1 MACFFFFLFLTLSF
15 ATNDVIV
22 LHEMLNETVCKAM
35 VEKAQSLYVV
45 KIGLEPTWQAEDQL
59 LFEVFSKGISELK
72 ARYYE
77 FYAPNITQDSG
88 YQLFGMDEGNKTIL
102 YASEIGQVTSVLF
115 LNDNVAG
122 GEWVFPRQ
130 GNFTVA
136 PECGKM
142 VLFPSSYTHPHTIKR
157 IRLGRELFVVSFFF

>member
-1 MACFFFFLFLTLSF
+1 MVLFFFFFFLLTAN
-15 ATNDVIV
+15 ATDIV
-22 LHEMLNETVCKAM
+22 TLHETLNETICKAM
-35 VEKAQSLYVV
+35 IEKAQSLYVV

-59 LFEVFSKGISELK
+59 LFEAFSKGILDLK

-77 FYAPNITQDSG
+77 LNITQDAG
-88 YQLFGMDEGNKTIL
+88 YQLFNMGEENTTSPTV
-102 YASEIGQVTSVLF
+102 YASSNGQVTAILF

-130 GNFTVA
+130 GNFTIT

-157 IRLGRELFVVSFFF
+157 IRLGRELFVVSSFF

>member
-1 MACFFFFLFLTLSF
+1 MVLFFFFFFLLT
-15 ATNDVIV
+15 ANANDIV
-22 LHEMLNETVCKAM
+22 TLHKMLNETTCKAM
-35 VEKAQSLYVV
+35 IDKTQLSLQVV
-45 KIGLEPTWQAEDQL
+45 KIGLETTWQAEDQM
-59 LFEVFSKGISELK
+59 LFEAFSKGILDLK

-77 FYAPNITQDSG
+77 LNVTHDSG
-88 YQLFGMDEGNKTIL
+88 YQLFSMNEENTTSPVL
-102 YASEIGQVTSVLF
+102 YASSIGQVTSVLF

>member
-1 MACFFFFLFLTLSF
+1 MVLFFFFFFLLTAN
-15 ATNDVIV
+15 ATDIV
-22 LHEMLNETVCKAM
+22 TLHEMLNETVCKAM
-35 VEKAQSLYVV
+35 IEKAQSLYVV

-59 LFEVFSKGISELK
+59 LFEAFSKGLLELK
-72 ARYYE
+72 ARYSVL
-77 FYAPNITQDSG
+77 NITQDSG
-88 YQLFGMDEGNKTIL
+88 YQLFSIDEGNKTSL
-102 YASEIGQVTSVLF
+102 YANAFGQVTAILF

-130 GNFTVA
+130 ENFTVA

-157 IRLGRELFVVSFFF
+157 IRIGRELFVVSSFF